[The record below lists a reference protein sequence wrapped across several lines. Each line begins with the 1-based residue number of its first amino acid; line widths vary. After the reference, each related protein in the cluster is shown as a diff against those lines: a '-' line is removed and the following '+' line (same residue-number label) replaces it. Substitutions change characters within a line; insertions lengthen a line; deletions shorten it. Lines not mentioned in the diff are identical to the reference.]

1 MPSPSVT
8 VRLLG
13 EPAINVAGEERSV
26 TRPREQAVLV
36 RLALAAPAPVPIGVL
51 VDDVWGASPPASVV
65 DSLRVHVSHLRKALS
80 GAVDDPAEVLVTS
93 RGAYHL
99 DLDRQAVD
107 VHRLEDAVR
116 ERRDRVLRTLLNP
129 WPGHDLGR
137 FDTGSGF
144 FAATAQ
150 RITELRAAGAEVVA
164 EVDLASGQHERAV
177 GGLEALVRLDPYRER
192 GWELLIRSL
201 EASGRRTDALRA
213 GQRAREALGEVG
225 MDPGPALVAAE
236 EAVFDHGAGA
246 AGLPVGPSEYVD
258 VGGSR
263 IAFRT
268 LGSHGPDLLFMHGGF
283 VPFEVMPDEPRF
295 ARFLERLARRHRV
308 ILLDRR
314 GIGMSDPPADDGPVT
329 LDHWVDD
336 CRAVLDALAS
346 ERCFVLAHENA
357 GPVAI
362 RLAAEDP
369 ERVRGLVLHST
380 VAKYLR
386 APDHPYGPTEDAF
399 ARIDR
404 MIDRVPGAADMLT
417 LVAPSVGDDPDLR
430 AWLDRAGR
438 LGAGP
443 ARARQLHR
451 VYFEADVR
459 PYLRDVAAPT
469 AVLHPARLV
478 RSDPGQARYLADH
491 LPDAELQM
499 LDSGDHLPF
508 LADAEVLLDALQR
521 VVERAERPPEEAP
534 KVLRALLGVA
544 PAAALELVR
553 AHDPERCLELE
564 GAVVAVFRSRSEAE
578 QCASALADRR
588 PGFAT
593 VLEVDDTAATVDDLA
608 VVAVADAA
616 RRAGPDGEFLS

>member
-13 EPAINVAGEERSV
+13 EPAIVVAGEERSV

-36 RLALAAPAPVPIGVL
+36 RLALAAPAAVPIGVL

-65 DSLRVHVSHLRKALS
+65 DSLRVHVSNLRKALS
-80 GAVDDPAEVLVTS
+80 GAVDDPATVLVTS

-99 DLDRQAVD
+99 DLDRQAID
-107 VHRLEDAVR
+107 VYRLEDAVR
-116 ERRDRVLRTLLNP
+116 ERRDRVLRTLLDP

-144 FAATAQ
+144 FAAATQ
-150 RITELRAAGAEVVA
+150 RISELRAAGTEVVA
-164 EVDLASGQHERAV
+164 EIDLGSGQHERAV
-177 GGLEALVRLDPYRER
+177 GALEALLRSDPYRER

-213 GQRAREALGEVG
+213 GQRARETLGGVG

-258 VGGSR
+258 VDGSR

-329 LDHWVDD
+329 LDHWVAD
-336 CRAVLDALAS
+336 CRAVLDAVAS

-404 MIDRVPGAADMLT
+404 MIDRVPGAADILT

-451 VYFEADVR
+451 VYFETDVR
-459 PYLRDVAAPT
+459 SHLPGVAVPT

-508 LADAEVLLDALQR
+508 LADAEVVLDALQG
-521 VVERAERPPEEAP
+521 VVARAETTDEQPV
-534 KVLRALLGVA
+534 KMLRALVGVA
-544 PAAALELVR
+544 PPPPTDVVSRHRPEACLEVDGGVVAIFRSRAAAERFAAALNDEADLR
-553 AHDPERCLELE
+553 
-564 GAVVAVFRSRSEAE
+564 AVVE
-578 QCASALADRR
+578 L
-588 PGFAT
+588 
-593 VLEVDDTAATVDDLA
+593 DDTLSTADDDA
-608 VVAVADAA
+608 VVGVAEAA
-616 RRAGPDGEFLS
+616 RRICP

>member
-1 MPSPSVT
+1 MPSRSVT

-13 EPAINVAGEERSV
+13 EPAILVAGAERPV

-65 DSLRVHVSHLRKALS
+65 DSLRVHVSNLRKALS

-99 DLDRQAVD
+99 ALDRQAVD
-107 VHRLEDAVR
+107 AHRLEDAVR
-116 ERRDRVLRTLLNP
+116 ERRDRVLRRLLDP

-144 FAATAQ
+144 FAAAAQ
-150 RITELRAAGAEVVA
+150 RVTELRAAGTEVVA
-164 EVDLASGQHERAV
+164 EVDLAAGQHERAV
-177 GGLEALVRLDPYRER
+177 GGLETLLRLDPYRER

-213 GQRAREALGEVG
+213 GQRARETLGEVG
-225 MDPGPALVAAE
+225 MDPGPALMAAE
-236 EAVFDHGAGA
+236 EAVFDRGAGG
-246 AGLPVGPSEYVD
+246 GLRVGASEYVD
-258 VGGSR
+258 VDGSR

-329 LDHWVDD
+329 LDHWVAD

-346 ERCFVLAHENA
+346 ERCFVFAHENA

-404 MIDRVPGAADMLT
+404 MIDRVPGADDMLT

-459 PYLRDVAAPT
+459 AYLGDVAVPT
-469 AVLHPARLV
+469 AVLQPARLM

-508 LADAEVLLDALQR
+508 LADAEVLLDALHR
-521 VVERAERPPEEAP
+521 VVERAGTTAEQPA
-534 KVLRALLGVA
+534 KVLRALVGIVPPPPTDVLA
-544 PAAALELVR
+544 RHRPEAYLEL
-553 AHDPERCLELE
+553 D
-564 GAVVAVFRSRSEAE
+564 GAVVAIFRSRAAAERFAAALDEARGLRAVVE
-578 QCASALADRR
+578 L
-588 PGFAT
+588 
-593 VLEVDDTAATVDDLA
+593 DDTLATVDDDA
-608 VVAVADAA
+608 VVAVARAA
-616 RRAGPDGEFLS
+616 QRICP